1 VGRVIGKAGWC
12 GCGVVIIDAGL
23 HPMSVLR
30 WIGWLIVLQLSDC
43 RLSNPFELIGG
54 GCVGMVRVRAG
65 CVGGR
70 GSVAVSLLSLSS
82 AVLMGKAVPDLA
94 GHA

>member
-1 VGRVIGKAGWC
+1 MGRVIGKAGWC

-43 RLSNPFELIGG
+43 RLSNPFELIGVG
-54 GCVGMVRVRAG
+54 VGMVRVRAG

-82 AVLMGKAVPDLA
+82 AALMGKAVPDLA